1 MVRNRSEK
9 NQAVKRMEKSKR
21 NVIITSRVFS
31 LVLMTMKKDTPTIGR
46 NKDRPDLRNDVRK
59 ISIA

>member
-9 NQAVKRMEKSKR
+9 NQAVKRMEKS
-21 NVIITSRVFS
+21 NGYVIITSRVFF

-46 NKDRPDLRNDVRK
+46 KKDRPDLRNDVRK
-59 ISIA
+59 